1 MFAEAEAAIRECEAH
16 LQRTNSFN
24 TVVESFLVQY
34 LLVLIC
40 REYEVAVRQ
49 IISDRAARTGDA
61 EVSEFVRSAVEQL
74 IRSIR
79 IGEISGALGRFGQS
93 QKTRFQ
99 EFVRENPIVHTSYDT
114 VINNRHLVA
123 HREGVQITF
132 NELKRHFADGRRIIE
147 QVGIILAEAGT
158 VQRS

>member
-16 LQRTNSFN
+16 LKSTESFN
-24 TVVESFLVQY
+24 TVVEGFLVQY
-34 LLVLIC
+34 LLILIC
-40 REYEVAVRQ
+40 RECEVAVRQ
-49 IISDRAARTGDA
+49 IISDRAVRTGDA

-93 QKTRFQ
+93 QKMQFQ
-99 EFVRENPIVHTSYDT
+99 EFVSENPVLQTSHDT

-132 NELKRHFADGRRIIE
+132 NELKGHFSQGRRIIE
-147 QVGIILAEAGT
+147 QVGVILGEGSKA
-158 VQRS
+158 